1 MFKARSRT
9 LKEELLESLTLTLN
23 KQLLQKMITKKQLL
37 VQSK

>member
-23 KQLLQKMITKKQLL
+23 KQLLQKMITKKQML